1 MQIYKLMTRRRK
13 RTGGEKIK
21 KEESEKMENEEI

>member
-13 RTGGEKIK
+13 RTRDEKMK
-21 KEESEKMENEEI
+21 KEESEKTENE

>member
-13 RTGGEKIK
+13 RMGDEKMK
-21 KEESEKMENEEI
+21 KEESEKMENENI

>member
-13 RTGGEKIK
+13 RARDEKMK
-21 KEESEKMENEEI
+21 KEESEKTENE

>member
-13 RTGGEKIK
+13 RSGDEEME
-21 KEESEKMENEEI
+21 KEESEKIENEEI